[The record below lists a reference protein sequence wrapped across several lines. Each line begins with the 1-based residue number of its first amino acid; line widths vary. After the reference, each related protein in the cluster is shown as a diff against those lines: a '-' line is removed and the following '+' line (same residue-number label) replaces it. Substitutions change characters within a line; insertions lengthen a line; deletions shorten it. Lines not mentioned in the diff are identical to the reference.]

1 MGKYKF
7 YIVGPVLLVGGAK
20 RNQNWQKLLELLVE
34 KKCSEQKFVEH
45 NKKSLVTLFK
55 LEGREWE
62 RSNQTMEILE
72 VSSHFDQ
79 KKEYQRHRRIDQVIK
94 YLKSWKCDGS
104 ASDQA
109 HRLFITWK
117 YWILI
122 FTLIIFHFKYSIGYT
137 DITKSSKYSIIS
149 FLRPSKPSNN

>member
-20 RNQNWQKLLELLVE
+20 RNQNWRKLLELLVE
-34 KKCSEQKFVEH
+34 KKFSEQKFVEY

-55 LEGREWE
+55 LEGRKEGE
-62 RSNQTMEILE
+62 RRDQTIEILE

-94 YLKSWKCDGS
+94 NLKS
-104 ASDQA
+104 
-109 HRLFITWK
+109 
-117 YWILI
+117 
-122 FTLIIFHFKYSIGYT
+122 
-137 DITKSSKYSIIS
+137 
-149 FLRPSKPSNN
+149 